1 MAGRVLSIEVE
12 QSVTRVVEMDYG
24 VKSPRI
30 YNAFSFE
37 TPPGTLNEEGMTV
50 NDSIVG
56 LMRQGLTQNGIH
68 TNKAIFAL
76 ASSRI
81 ASKEVMI
88 PTVKDNKIKQ
98 VLLANSKE
106 YFPVDLSQYELVY
119 RIMERMKEEKQL
131 KLMVFAVPRA
141 LLMSCQQLAK
151 AWGFQL
157 VGVDYSGN
165 SIHQAMMRTMNPAL
179 AVTVCVEDRYSM
191 LTIVKDGKV
200 DFQRPISYGIDDAV
214 EIVRTGGRAGGGT
227 EYGSPEEPERLSGMS
242 YLEAFER
249 LRSGSYVNKRL
260 GEEESSKAVDDW
272 DDDVEDPGTSGI
284 RAKVTAEFEL
294 LIGSLSRVFDYYVSR
309 NSDTEIEEIR
319 LTGLGAGCQG
329 LDRLLSNELGVA
341 VTVLKDS
348 RIGLSRN
355 LLRNKFKL
363 AEYFIAVGA
372 TYEPLNFELASGG
385 QKASSK
391 ANDSFAL
398 PLLVLVGGL
407 ALSGVILGLEF
418 MNVMNLTQDNQA
430 MVDDIKRKLPAV
442 EVYNKFLIQ
451 RKTADGLRAADRNS
465 DVPND
470 LFLRFLADMEA
481 HMPSDMIIDTLSVS
495 EDTMTIS
502 ALCMSK
508 ESAAEALMQMR
519 SFDTLLRVVSTEL
532 TEEDTEAIPMWRLEV
547 SLTYQDLRVVEAMDQ
562 AAAESDADTEDTES
576 TENAE
581 GGEGSEAAE

>member
-165 SIHQAMMRTMNPAL
+165 SIHQAMRRTMNPAL

-470 LFLRFLADMEA
+470 LFLRFLADLEA

-502 ALCMSK
+502 SLCMSK